1 MQLAQSRVFSANLDD
16 FAPPPSPLPPFCIVV
31 SASHHVDV
39 NEISNFNLRGRIVLI
54 VYGRRAELF
63 AITVDYLFNYLHYIR
78 ARAHARTCRSSCGK
92 LCYTPMSLI
101 AVCHFSRG
109 NRGGCAH

>member
-1 MQLAQSRVFSANLDD
+1 MIL
-16 FAPPPSPLPPFCIVV
+16 PPLPPIPPRIVV

-78 ARAHARTCRSSCGK
+78 VRSRARARAHRAPRAANYATHR
-92 LCYTPMSLI
+92 
-101 AVCHFSRG
+101 
-109 NRGGCAH
+109 